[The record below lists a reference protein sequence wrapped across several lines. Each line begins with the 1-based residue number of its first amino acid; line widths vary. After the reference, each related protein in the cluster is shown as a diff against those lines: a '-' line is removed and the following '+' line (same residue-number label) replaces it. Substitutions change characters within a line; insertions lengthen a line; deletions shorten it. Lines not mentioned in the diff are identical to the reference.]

1 MNGTVYCTKEYELD
15 VIWGGRRA
23 KFTAKAGIS
32 GLGQGPYFSMTGEMR
47 VGHRIE
53 ACGMMH
59 DEIAKYLPDLEK
71 YLRWHLFNVNRGP
84 MHYLANSL
92 FWMQERNWD
101 NFCSTACLVE
111 GEEVYKKI
119 FAAFEDGQWES
130 VKQMLL
136 GRLEGYLFDDFDSDM
151 KELFGDGYT
160 FKKALD

>member
-1 MNGTVYCTKEYELD
+1 
-15 VIWGGRRA
+15 
-23 KFTAKAGIS
+23 
-32 GLGQGPYFSMTGEMR
+32 
-47 VGHRIE
+47 
-53 ACGMMH
+53 MH